1 MVGVATIV
9 TARTVV
15 KSPPSVLLIATLDT
29 KGREAAFV
37 RDLLTGWGVSVTLV
51 DVGSLRPPAVPA
63 DVPRDTI
70 FALAGV
76 SPETVTDRGEAV
88 MYAAD
93 GAARFARDA
102 YARGDV
108 SGVLGLG
115 GSAGTTI
122 ATAAMQALPLGVPKV
137 MVSTLASGTV
147 RQFVRDKDI
156 FMLNSVVDILGLN
169 RVSREILSEAARAMA
184 GLVSHP
190 RPEPQAGDRPLV
202 AATMFGV
209 TTPCVERARDTLEH
223 AGYEVITFHATGNG
237 GQAMESLIRDGHI
250 AGVLDL
256 TTTELADEHVGGFL
270 SAGPERLTAA
280 GAAGIPQVVS
290 TGAVDMVNFY
300 GPATVPPKFE
310 GRIFHRHNAN
320 VTLMRTTA
328 AENRAIGADIARKL
342 SAATGPVAVLLPGR
356 GVSAIDREGQPFDDP
371 VARRALHDAIRA
383 GLEESRGAS
392 ATSPAGRAS
401 ESHQPPRSAKS
412 RSGERWGWG
421 PNAVEGGAAPNELRE
436 ARDVGAVL
444 SAASGGGAPRALI
457 EVEELDLHINDPE
470 FADAAAMKLIE
481 LMKEHS

>member
-1 MVGVATIV
+1 MAGVPTIV

-15 KSPPSVLLIATLDT
+15 KSPSVLLFATLDT
-29 KGREAAFV
+29 KGREAGYV
-37 RDLLTGWGVSVTLV
+37 RDLLTEWGVKVTLI
-51 DVGSLRPPAVPA
+51 DVGSLGPPAVAP
-63 DVPRDTI
+63 DVSRGEI
-70 FALAGV
+70 FRLAGAI
-76 SPETVTDRGEAV
+76 PEAMADRGDAV
-88 MYAAD
+88 MSAAD
-93 GAARFARDA
+93 GAARFAREA
-102 YARGDV
+102 YERGEV

-122 ATAAMQALPLGVPKV
+122 ATAAMQVLPLGVPKV

-147 RQFVRDKDI
+147 RQYVRDKDI

-169 RVSREILSEAARAMA
+169 RISREILSEAARAMA

-190 RPEPQAGDRPLV
+190 RPRPQAGDKPLV

-209 TTPCVERARDTLEH
+209 TTPCVERARETLER
-223 AGYEVITFHATGNG
+223 AGYEVLTFHATGNG

-250 AGVLDL
+250 AGVLDI

-300 GPATVPPKFE
+300 GPATVPAKFE
-310 GRIFHRHNAN
+310 GRRFHRHNAN
-320 VTLMRTTA
+320 VTLMRTTTD
-328 AENRAIGADIARKL
+328 ENRAIGADIARKL
-342 SAATGPVAVLLPGR
+342 SAATGPVAVLLPAR

-371 VARRALHDAIRA
+371 VARKALHDAIRT
-383 GLEESRGAS
+383 GL
-392 ATSPAGRAS
+392 GR
-401 ESHQPPRSAKS
+401 
-412 RSGERWGWG
+412 
-421 PNAVEGGAAPNELRE
+421 APNELRE

-444 SAASGGGAPRALI
+444 SAASGGRAPRAFI
-457 EVEELDLHINDPE
+457 EVDELDLHINDPE